1 MKKSALIL
9 VGAIAFDLGVVV
21 ATGHAASDGFWQTGV
36 NKQTDDK
43 TANAAPQAYVFMKFD
58 TVNTPQSCMTR
69 GGKTASQNG
78 VQGCLLPGKDGPAS
92 ISDQGSGGVITSY
105 KH

>member
-1 MKKSALIL
+1 
-9 VGAIAFDLGVVV
+9 
-21 ATGHAASDGFWQTGV
+21 
-36 NKQTDDK
+36 
-43 TANAAPQAYVFMKFD
+43 VFMKFD

>member
-1 MKKSALIL
+1 MRKTAILIA
-9 VGAIAFDLGVVV
+9 GAIAFDLGVLVV
-21 ATGHAASDGFWQTGV
+21 ASHAG
-36 NKQTDDK
+36 DDLSATVK
-43 TANAAPQAYVFMKFD
+43 YKAAKIAEAAPQSDFFLKFD